1 MSTTPTPRPARA
13 LIVDDEAP
21 AREELRWLLERIDG
35 VEVLGEATNGA
46 EALGLLRAIDY
57 DLVLLDIHM
66 PGGTGL
72 EVARELRAQPRSPA
86 VVFTTAYPEHAVDAF
101 EVQADGYLLK
111 PIDGEKLAE
120 LVARLG
126 TADPLGVDPSPTG
139 PAPAPPVRRL
149 PVQLGDRTVLV
160 DAADVVFADA
170 ARGYVS
176 LHLAERKVL
185 VSWTLAELED
195 RLGPEMV
202 RVHRSA
208 LVNLAHVRE
217 LRHDARGTLQVVMGD
232 REGSRVEVS
241 RRQAR
246 VLRDRLGM

>member
-1 MSTTPTPRPARA
+1 MTTPPDRPARA

-35 VEVLGEATNGA
+35 VQVLGEATNGA

-72 EVARELRAQPRSPA
+72 EVARELRGLPHQPS

-111 PIDGEKLAE
+111 PIDGDKLAD
-120 LVARLG
+120 LVGRLARPARPADASSPSTAPG
-126 TADPLGVDPSPTG
+126 TVT
-139 PAPAPPVRRL
+139 RL
-149 PVQLGDRTVLV
+149 PVQVGDRTMLV
-160 DAADVVFADA
+160 DAADVIYADA

-176 LHLAERKVL
+176 LHLADRKVL
-185 VSWTLAELED
+185 VSWTLAELEE
-195 RLGPEMV
+195 RLGRDVV

-208 LVNLAHVRE
+208 LVNLAHVLE
-217 LRHDARGTLQVVMGD
+217 LRHDARGTLQVVMDD
-232 REGSRVEVS
+232 RDRSRVEVS

-246 VLRDRLGM
+246 VLRERLGL